1 KRPKVPAISGVRHP
15 IDSFLKHKLIAKGLD
30 FSPEADR
37 LTLLRRAT
45 IDLTG
50 LPPTP
55 AEQDAFLADRSANAY
70 EKVVDR
76 LVASPRYGERWARH
90 WLDVAGY
97 ADSEGILDADYVRSA
112 AWRYRDWVIRAFN
125 ADMPY
130 DRFLREQIAG
140 DELVDYWSAY
150 KTQESLTPRVVEA
163 LVATG
168 YLRNAGDTSRPDFV
182 NIKNAPGYYYQ
193 TL

>member
-1 KRPKVPAISGVRHP
+1 
-15 IDSFLKHKLIAKGLD
+15 

-37 LTLLRRAT
+37 RTLIRRAT
-45 IDLTG
+45 FDLWG

-55 AEQDAFLADRSANAY
+55 EEVDAFLGDQAVDAY
-70 EKVVDR
+70 ERLVDR
-76 LVASPRYGERWARH
+76 LLDSPRYGERWARH

-97 ADSEGILDADYVRSA
+97 ADSEGILSMDYVRSA
-112 AWRYRDWVIRAFN
+112 AWRYRDWVVQAFN

-140 DELVDYWSAY
+140 DELVDYWKAY
-150 KTQESLTPRVVEA
+150 KSQETLTPQVVQS

-168 YLRNAGDTSRPDFV
+168 YLRCASDTSRPDFV
-182 NIKNAPGYYYQ
+182 MIKDAPGYY
-193 TL
+193 